1 MQPRTPRRRRARSLR
16 SAEAPGTEIVVL
28 MTEFERSVAAA
39 DDELVGRNWPQIDVL
54 LSQQRQLTIALLRAL
69 EATRSERPVAFTNEV
84 QRRAVAIFERR
95 GDQLRRLIAFNH
107 AVGSRLSVIART
119 RQMRRGYGDD
129 ASKPRIFDDLR

>member
-16 SAEAPGTEIVVL
+16 SAEARGAEIVLL

-39 DDELVGRNWPQIDVL
+39 DDGRNWPQIDVL
-54 LSQQRQLTIALLRAL
+54 LSRQRELTIALLSAL
-69 EATRSERPVAFTNEV
+69 DATRSGRPVAFTNEV

-107 AVGSRLSVIART
+107 AVGSRLSVIARA
-119 RQMRRGYGDD
+119 REMRRGYGED